1 MEVFFLCIKYLFP
14 TSYVASWCS
23 VEIRGG
29 LDPRVIVSGNFR
41 PVTQGLQAELLVLFD
56 LFTSIPCKMS
66 FEKNNCLESPYQ
78 ACLAIAGLRECLRIF
93 NINRAVE
100 NHTRTQRGR
109 RKGEPIQMA
118 EKRLVFYPRNTVK
131 MRKM

>member
-1 MEVFFLCIKYLFP
+1 
-14 TSYVASWCS
+14 
-23 VEIRGG
+23 
-29 LDPRVIVSGNFR
+29 
-41 PVTQGLQAELLVLFD
+41 
-56 LFTSIPCKMS
+56 MS
-66 FEKNNCLESPYQ
+66 FEKSNCLESPNQ

-100 NHTRTQRGR
+100 NHTGTQRSR

-118 EKRLVFYPRNTVK
+118 ENRLVFYPRNTVK